1 MRVPKIV
8 PGSTRRR
15 RLAGTSDGG
24 TAIDVEILAEDA
36 CSADDTCGPH
46 GSCYAGGC
54 TCDEGWEHAPNCA
67 EGDCLCSR
75 PVSGG
80 ACPPNCEHCDAYGV
94 CLTCADEAPVR
105 HSGSPLYLGCT
116 PICPGCSPKC
126 RGCTLRCPGC
136 QLYTCP
142 GSARRQVRPQLPRR
156 PRDRHRFARWQRHV
170 RGVRRELRG
179 QVPRPR
185 ARPVHALRRRRGTR
199 VHARRRVLA
208 PLPRWPLR

>member
-1 MRVPKIV
+1 MRNLASLFGIPASRMRVPKIV

-15 RLAGTSDGG
+15 RLAGASDGG

-75 PVSGG
+75 PVLGG

-105 HSGSPLYLGCT
+105 HSGKS
-116 PICPGCSPKC
+116 S
-126 RGCTLRCPGC
+126 
-136 QLYTCP
+136 
-142 GSARRQVRPQLPRR
+142 
-156 PRDRHRFARWQRHV
+156 
-170 RGVRRELRG
+170 
-179 QVPRPR
+179 VPRLHPYLSRLQPEVPR
-185 ARPVHALRRRRGTR
+185 LKPEVPKLHASVSRLPIIYVSRFGT
-199 VHARRRVLA
+199 AASAASAA
-208 PLPRWPLR
+208 PPATRSSLLC